1 MDNFGEIIFHSNYN
15 KTLNKG
21 IFVENIA
28 RELIKIPD
36 NDIMMENDKVNYNLI
51 SASKQLI
58 NNLLTKNELSKY
70 LMRITIK
77 FSYYYDKPFYFITI
91 DDPKKIYLNISKQI
105 SFENSNKSISLVST
119 NDNERKIPNKKTD
132 KKSRNKNLIQ
142 LQDSNKIKDSLNE
155 KNQNNDDQKTI
166 TNKIDNVRKAINK
179 DKFISIIKLIL
190 SIIFVC
196 ILFLYILTINFQIKI
211 TNLINLI
218 MNSYFYN
225 NNIRDLI
232 LHIHSELLKIY
243 FEDSGIVETPL
254 PRDSQFQLELQRIS
268 AMLKDNYHDFNMFF
282 NIYNFEIGHD
292 LDILYKKRNFS
303 KVKGYWQNIK
313 YESIY
318 SSEIDSIIYNI
329 FQINLIR
336 ANSSFYFSKNKK
348 SLV

>member
-1 MDNFGEIIFHSNYN
+1 
-15 KTLNKG
+15 
-21 IFVENIA
+21 
-28 RELIKIPD
+28 
-36 NDIMMENDKVNYNLI
+36 MMENDKVNYNLI

-211 TNLINLI
+211 TNLIHLI

-268 AMLKDNYHDFNMFF
+268 AMLKDNYHDFNM
-282 NIYNFEIGHD
+282 YNFEIGHD